1 MFTDSAAGNTKASST
16 AYDPCIVSAVTCR
29 LGPVEHDLPAESCS
43 GTMLNSEACRKQ
55 QKHIAGGLGCSVAGQ
70 GYSKTV
76 VRTRSAVAQEVLVT
90 DLLAKRK
97 LARCKVYSLSFHE
110 RDASPC
116 VCE

>member
-1 MFTDSAAGNTKASST
+1 MVKCVYLSEEPYVLHLHCMFTDSAAGNTKASST
-16 AYDPCIVSAVTCR
+16 AYYPCIVSAVTCR

-76 VRTRSAVAQEVLVT
+76 VRTRNAVAQEVLDVGVC
-90 DLLAKRK
+90 LLHKGG
-97 LARCKVYSLSFHE
+97 L
-110 RDASPC
+110 
-116 VCE
+116 